1 MQKKKKKKER
11 KKRKKK
17 ESKKRFWTKSLF
29 FSGLRMYF
37 YRLRYLIWSDG
48 CLLHLKHVLLGFNV
62 YHASRPKWVVYT
74 GHIRWWTEYQHMIHL
89 CLLAKDQFARMA
101 VELNGDY
108 SVWQVQCLQLHI
120 ISQSLYFQHW
130 SSSPYKFQKNLIDII
145 SFSHKSR
152 MAL

>member
-1 MQKKKKKKER
+1 MFITKKYKMLFCKKKKTFLSYKPIFLR
-11 KKRKKK
+11 
-17 ESKKRFWTKSLF
+17 SKD
-29 FSGLRMYF
+29 MYF
-37 YRLRYLIWSDG
+37 YQVWYLIWSDG